1 MKAFLLST
9 NWETHQKHFLE
20 KCTLEWLLTVISTL
34 RWDYEKNILS
44 PKELH
49 LNFNFNF
56 KFQEHMNTDIC
67 Q

>member
-1 MKAFLLST
+1 MYFGVVAYSYFHIKMGL
-9 NWETHQKHFLE
+9 WK
-20 KCTLEWLLTVISTL
+20 K
-34 RWDYEKNILS
+34 KNS

-49 LNFNFNF
+49 LNFNF